1 MVVNDEFCEYYKD
14 FLDGTYDC
22 IDRIV
27 INAYFRLAQSNGGF
41 RTWWRMLMGNDDS
54 LDNTRLMRLAGRFSR
69 RIHPYAKKEGIPLI
83 HCKPGDGKHEIAEQ
97 HIPQDSSF
105 RGLFC
110 ILVARAPAPVFD
122 VHQFSS
128 GAIDIRRKT
137 PQPYVNHYSFHIM
150 DPDWGHI
157 TIKLC
162 PHPPFNAQIIL
173 NGHEYLAIE
182 AKRQN
187 IDFIKEGNCFTDVS
201 DAAGLAE
208 IADTMRAPSSVGRL
222 VEVCE
227 RWIYSTCLC
236 FALDLDEQQ
245 RSGFGYSY
253 SVYQGEYSRNL
264 LFTRGHTMDQV
275 FQSVIDRTR
284 APLDIKTIKTIF
296 GRKHRPFKRN
306 RNGKGPRFE
315 VVVERP
321 AYDLTVF
328 KVHFGK
334 MTVKIYSKGERV
346 LRIEVIV
353 HNSRDLPCGRDISKF
368 PRIIDSLKAILERFL
383 AVLRSVD
390 VSFID
395 AGKLETWP
403 LPSNVGAG
411 RVAGI
416 DINQPRMR
424 AVMEAV
430 IALSANPRAF
440 TASELAAKVREIMGN
455 RDIPYQAR
463 QASYDLK
470 KLRGKELV
478 CRIRQS
484 RSYEATLDGLRT
496 MTAFIVLREKV
507 LIPLLANAGKRKAGP
522 KPRNRS
528 QMDIHYD
535 NIQIE
540 MQKIFQTMNIAA

>member
-1 MVVNDEFCEYYKD
+1 
-14 FLDGTYDC
+14 
-22 IDRIV
+22 
-27 INAYFRLAQSNGGF
+27 
-41 RTWWRMLMGNDDS
+41 
-54 LDNTRLMRLAGRFSR
+54 
-69 RIHPYAKKEGIPLI
+69 
-83 HCKPGDGKHEIAEQ
+83 
-97 HIPQDSSF
+97 
-105 RGLFC
+105 
-110 ILVARAPAPVFD
+110 
-122 VHQFSS
+122 
-128 GAIDIRRKT
+128 
-137 PQPYVNHYSFHIM
+137 M

-157 TIKLC
+157 TIILC

-173 NGHEYLAIE
+173 NGHEYLAIA

-187 IDFIKEGNCFTDVS
+187 ISFTKEGLSACGSPAQAGNCFTDVS

-208 IADTMRAPSSVGRL
+208 IADTMRAPCSVGRL
-222 VEVCE
+222 VQVCE

-236 FALDLDEQQ
+236 FALDSAEQQ
-245 RSGFGYSY
+245 KTGFGYSY

-284 APLDIKTIKTIF
+284 APLDIKAIKTIF

-321 AYDLTVF
+321 VYDLTVF

-353 HNSRDLPCGRDISKF
+353 HNTKDLPCGRDISKF
-368 PRIIDSLKAILERFL
+368 VRIIDSLKAILERFL
-383 AVLRSVD
+383 AVLHSVD

-403 LPSNVGAG
+403 LPSKVGAG

-416 DINQPRMR
+416 DINQRRMR
-424 AVMEAV
+424 AVMEGV
-430 IALSANPRAF
+430 IALSANPRGF
-440 TASELAAKVREIMGN
+440 TASELAAKVRERGN
-455 RDIPYQAR
+455 RDIPYQSR

-478 CRIRQS
+478 RPIQHS
-484 RSYEATLDGLRT
+484 RRYQATLDGLHT

-507 LIPLLANAGKRKAGP
+507 LIPLLASAGSRKAGP

-528 QMDIHYD
+528 QLDIHYD